1 MRKQLLVVL
10 AFLLSFIALG
20 AEAVYEVREIEVSKN
35 REVPVEVIK
44 SVMESTAGEGYSTET
59 MVEDYKRIKNLEYID
74 DVVIYPRLYNAGIK
88 LSVEVKEAKNVK
100 ELLMAKDIIPLSERE
115 TIDKSL
121 IVSAIEIYGNRYVS
135 REDIMKEIPVQVGSY
150 FSRTQVLDGQ
160 KNILN
165 TGFFRDVNPEV
176 YRYGDGVLVRYTLI
190 ENPVITGVKIYGNS
204 VYSTEELMEEI
215 KTVPGEIYN
224 INTLREDKDRLLAK
238 YHEDGYI
245 LTEFTDIGMNDN
257 YELELS
263 LSEGVVR
270 EVQLRKM
277 VTKQKGARRQPT
289 DNILKTKEY
298 VVRRELDI
306 KEGEV
311 YNLNDFQ
318 SSSRALM
325 RLGHFKNVKPEYKDI
340 PGDPDGKIVVLLF
353 DEERTASLQGAIS
366 YGSEV
371 GLLGSISIKDTNWK
385 GRGQE
390 LGVTFEKSDSDYS
403 KFSIDFQDPWIKDTD
418 RISWGWS
425 LYKSQYED
433 DDSVLFYDVNTYGAK
448 FNVGKGLTRNLRFS
462 IGTKVEYVTEDA
474 DDDEEGYGGRTDS
487 YGLVSLFPSLTYD
500 NRNHFWNPTE
510 GEYARLQLEGGYAG
524 GYDSDAFGNISL
536 EGRKYHRGFWKDNT
550 FAYRVI
556 GGIMTDSTKESQRY
570 RVGGGSTLRGYDGSY
585 YRGTKKFTATIEN
598 RSQLNDIFGV
608 ALFVDAGRAWNQDG
622 RDPKYKDTG
631 RDEESIPSDLGV
643 GAGFGL
649 RLNTPLGPLRFDFGW
664 PVGDSDSSG
673 MEFYFNMGHTF

>member
-10 AFLLSFIALG
+10 AFLLSLVAFG
-20 AEAVYEVREIEVSKN
+20 VEAAYEIKEIEVTKN
-35 REVPVEVIK
+35 REIPVEVIK
-44 SVMESTAGEGYSTET
+44 SVLESKIGEGYSTET
-59 MVEDYKRIKNLEYID
+59 MVEDYKRVKDLEYIEN
-74 DVVIYPRLYNAGIK
+74 VTIYPRLYSGGIK
-88 LSVEVKEAKNVK
+88 LSIEVEEVKNVK
-100 ELLMAKDIIPLSERE
+100 ELLEAKDIIPLSERE
-115 TIDKSL
+115 TVDKSL
-121 IVSAIEIYGNRYVS
+121 IVKAIEIFGNRYVS
-135 REDIMKEIPVQVGSY
+135 REDIMKEIPVEVGAY
-150 FSRTQVLDGQ
+150 FSRTRVLDGQ

-165 TGFFRDVNPEV
+165 MGFFRDVKPEV
-176 YRYGDGVLVRYTLI
+176 YNYGDGVLVRYTLM
-190 ENPVITGVKIYGNS
+190 ENPVITGVKISGNT
-204 VYSTEELMEEI
+204 VYSTEELMNEI
-215 KTVPGEIYN
+215 QTKPGEIYN
-224 INTLREDKDRLLAK
+224 INTLREDKDRILAK
-238 YHEDGYI
+238 YHENGYI
-245 LTEFTDIGMNDN
+245 LTEFIDIGMNDR
-257 YELELS
+257 YELELE
-263 LSEGVVR
+263 LGEGVVR
-270 EVQLRKM
+270 DIQLRKM

-306 KEGEV
+306 KDGEV

-340 PGDPDGKIVVLLF
+340 PGDPAGKIIVLLF

-390 LGVTFEKSDSDYS
+390 LGVTYEKSDSDYS
-403 KFSIDFQDPWIKDTD
+403 RFSIDFQDPWIKDTD

-425 LYKSQYED
+425 VYKSQYED
-433 DDSVLFYDVNTYGAK
+433 DDSFLFYDVDTYGLK

-462 IGTKVEYVTEDA
+462 IGTKVEYVTED
-474 DDDEEGYGGRTDS
+474 DEDGSRTDS
-487 YGLVSLFPSLTYD
+487 YGLFSIFPSLTYD
-500 NRNHFWNPTE
+500 NRNHFWNPTQ

-524 GYDSDAFGNISL
+524 GYESDVFGNVTL
-536 EGRKYHRGFWKDNT
+536 EGRKYHRGFSKNNT
-550 FAYRVI
+550 FAYRAI
-556 GGIMTDSTKESQRY
+556 AGKMTDGTKESQRF
-570 RVGGGSTLRGYDGSY
+570 RVGGGGTLRGYDGSY
-585 YRGTKKFTATIEN
+585 YRGKDQLTLTAEN
-598 RSQLNDIFGV
+598 RTQLNDMFGI

-622 RDPKYKDTG
+622 RDSKYNDTG
-631 RDEESIPSDLGV
+631 RDDESIPDDLGI
-643 GAGFGL
+643 GAGFGF

>member
-10 AFLLSFIALG
+10 AFLFSFVALG
-20 AEAVYEVREIEVSKN
+20 ADAVYEVKEIEVTKN

-44 SVMESTAGEGYSTET
+44 SVMESKVGEGYSTET
-59 MVEDYKRIKNLEYID
+59 MVADYKRIKNLEYID

-88 LSVEVKEAKNVK
+88 LSIEVKEARDVK
-100 ELLMAKDIIPLSERE
+100 ELLKAKDIIPLSERE

-121 IVSAIEIYGNRYVS
+121 IVSAIEIFGNRYVS
-135 REDIMKEIPVQVGSY
+135 REEIMDKIPVQVGSY
-150 FSRTQVLDGQ
+150 FSRSQVLEGQ

-176 YRYGDGVLVRYTLI
+176 YRYGEGVLVRYTLI
-190 ENPVITGVKIYGNS
+190 ENPVITGVRIHGNT
-204 VYSTEELMEEI
+204 VYSTEELMKEVHT
-215 KTVPGEIYN
+215 KPGEIYN
-224 INTLREDKDRLLAK
+224 INTLREDKDRILAK
-238 YHEDGYI
+238 YHENGYI

-257 YELELS
+257 YELEFYLA
-263 LSEGVVR
+263 EGVVR
-270 EVQLRKM
+270 EIQLRKM

-289 DNILKTKEY
+289 DNILKTKDY
-298 VVRRELDI
+298 VITRELDV

-340 PGDPDGKIVVLLF
+340 PGDPNGKILVLLF

-425 LYKSQYED
+425 IYKSQYED
-433 DDSVLFYDVNTYGAK
+433 DDSVLFYDVNTYGAR

-462 IGTKVEYVTEDA
+462 VGTKAEYITEDA

-487 YGLVSLFPSLTYD
+487 YGLFSVFPSLTYD

-510 GEYARLQLEGGYAG
+510 GEYAKLQLEGGYAG
-524 GYDSDAFGNISL
+524 GNNSDAFGNISL
-536 EGRKYHRGFWKDNT
+536 ELRKYHRGLWKDNT
-550 FAYRVI
+550 FAYRVV

-585 YRGTKKFTATIEN
+585 YRGTQKLTATLEN
-598 RSQLNDIFGV
+598 RTQLNDIFGIT
-608 ALFVDAGRAWNQDG
+608 LFVDAGRAWNQDPT
-622 RDPKYKDTG
+622 DPKYKDTG
-631 RDEESIPSDLGV
+631 RDEESFPSDLGV

-664 PVGDSDSSG
+664 PVGDSDNSG